1 MAVDDLG
8 NAAGVPML
16 PPEGNYYPQGTW
28 GNIAETSLGANTITI
43 NSEGYPVNTAGEIWA
58 PLANVNEYPNRATG
72 PLADRVMALLNEVAP
87 IAQAETL
94 APFVRD
100 AEGIPVRKNTAAQA
114 AYQSLVAFMN
124 AGAAGQLTEGNV
136 AFIEKMV
143 REEVLPQAAAGGAGG
158 GAAGT
163 GARPGGGGGMAGGVG
178 GGVGGGGGTS
188 GVGQGGTAAQRDA
201 LARLRQVAITYGLP
215 DTLGDW
221 MWDSL
226 LKGKGEAEILNDL
239 YDPANPGGKAFA
251 ARFPA
256 IQKRRAAGLAPLSP
270 GEYIAYERGYRQLMD
285 QAQMPRDFYDS
296 PEDVTSFLTN
306 DVSLAEI
313 GDRIQQGYV
322 AVRSLPKDIRDE
334 FTNLFGT
341 SGDAALASF
350 VLDRNRS
357 LPALQKNIAS
367 AQAAGIGARY
377 GVRIST
383 ETAMRLGDMGYTPDV
398 LTGAFGK
405 LKDIAPVFSER
416 VGEMTNLEAAGAGVE
431 ALFSNSESAQRA
443 LTERIG
449 QRANIAGTAG
459 EAMGTSKG
467 LFGLATTT

>member
-1 MAVDDLG
+1 MAVDELG
-8 NAAGVPML
+8 NAAGTPML

-28 GNIAETSLGANTITI
+28 QNIAETSLGANTITI
-43 NSEGYPVNTAGEIWA
+43 NSEGYPVNTAGEVWA

-72 PLADRVMALLNEVAP
+72 PLADRVMALLAEVAP
-87 IAQAETL
+87 IAQAQPLGAFRQDDQGYIRT
-94 APFVRD
+94 
-100 AEGIPVRKNTAAQA
+100 NTAAQA

-124 AGAAGQLTEGNV
+124 AGAGGQLTEGNID
-136 AFIEKMV
+136 FIEKMV

-158 GAAGT
+158 GAAGA
-163 GARPGGGGGMAGGVG
+163 GARPGGGMAGG
-178 GGVGGGGGTS
+178 GVAGGGGG
-188 GVGQGGTAAQRDA
+188 GVTGIGQGGTAAQRDA

-215 DTLGDW
+215 DSLGDW
-221 MWDSL
+221 MWESL

-239 YDPANPGGKAFA
+239 YDPTNPGGKAFA

-256 IQKRRAAGLAPLSP
+256 IGKRRAAGLAPISP
-270 GEYIAYERGYRQLMD
+270 AEYINYERGYRQLMD
-285 QAQMPRDFYDS
+285 LAQMPRDFYDS

-377 GVRIST
+377 GVRISAD
-383 ETAMRLGDMGYTPDV
+383 TAMRLGDMGYSPDM

-405 LKDIAPVFSER
+405 LREVAPVFSER
-416 VGEMTNLEAAGAGVE
+416 VGEMANLEAASTGVE

-449 QRANIAGTAG
+449 QRANIASTAG
-459 EAMGTSKG
+459 DAMGSSKG